1 MQQVPKQINVKP
13 SNKNERGKTDKK
25 RQLSPYQ
32 QYLMKNPSYERY
44 KQNYFNFYD
53 DVKDKTHKIYDW

>member
-1 MQQVPKQINVKP
+1 MEKTQKENKAKP
-13 SNKNERGKTDKK
+13 LNKNEQLKQVKK
-25 RQLSPYQ
+25 KQLSPYQ
-32 QYLMKNPSYERY
+32 QYLMKNPTYEKY